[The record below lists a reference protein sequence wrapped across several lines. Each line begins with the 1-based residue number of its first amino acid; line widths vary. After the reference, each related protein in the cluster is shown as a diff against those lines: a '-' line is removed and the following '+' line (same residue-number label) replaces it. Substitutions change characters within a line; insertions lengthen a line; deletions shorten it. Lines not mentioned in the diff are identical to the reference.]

1 MRWHV
6 QTHVGQQRRKARTA
20 REKEQRG
27 LARLERIRRVQQ
39 ERIFEGTGENRKDE
53 NDAWLRV
60 PDPFIRRD
68 SALLGT

>member
-20 REKEQRG
+20 REKGQRG